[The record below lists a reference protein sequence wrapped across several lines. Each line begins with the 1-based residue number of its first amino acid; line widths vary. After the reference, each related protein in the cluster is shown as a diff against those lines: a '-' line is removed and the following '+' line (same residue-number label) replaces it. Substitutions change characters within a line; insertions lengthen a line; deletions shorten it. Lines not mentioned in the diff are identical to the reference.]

1 MLISGRAYDISG
13 SVGPLDFIEH
23 QWLYTKFITL
33 TLFCSRAWLGMCP
46 SIIILCSPITISYL
60 TNYFLSYPYKTAKH
74 NEHKDNMYVRR
85 YCQ

>member
-13 SVGPLDFIEH
+13 SVGPLDFIDH

-33 TLFCSRAWLGMCP
+33 TLFCSRAWLGMGGMCP
-46 SIIILCSPITISYL
+46 SITILCSPITI
-60 TNYFLSYPYKTAKH
+60 TNYFLSYPYKNAKQD
-74 NEHKDNMYVRR
+74 EHKDNMYVRR